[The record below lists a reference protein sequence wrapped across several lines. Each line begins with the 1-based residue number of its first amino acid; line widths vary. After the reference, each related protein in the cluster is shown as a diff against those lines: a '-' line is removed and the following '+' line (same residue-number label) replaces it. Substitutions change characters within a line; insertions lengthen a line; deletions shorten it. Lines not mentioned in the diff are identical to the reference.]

1 MLQKTVRGDKLFTF
15 LWSLVIG
22 GIIGWIAGMIA
33 GKNIPGGV
41 LGNIIA
47 GFVGAWLGALIF
59 GNWGPVVANFAIIPA
74 IIGAIL
80 LVFIVSFIMR
90 AFRKTTD

>member
-1 MLQKTVRGDKLFTF
+1 MFTF

-33 GKNIPGGV
+33 GKDIPGGIF
-41 LGNIIA
+41 GNIVA
-47 GFVGAWLGALIF
+47 GFVGAWLGQWIL
-59 GNWGPVVANFAIIPA
+59 GDWGPIVANFAIIPA
-74 IIGAIL
+74 LIGAVV
-80 LVFIVSFIMR
+80 LVFIVSLIMR

>member
-1 MLQKTVRGDKLFTF
+1 MFTF

-33 GKNIPGGV
+33 GKDIPGGIF
-41 LGNIIA
+41 GNIVA
-47 GFVGAWLGALIF
+47 GFVGAWLGQWIL
-59 GNWGPVVANFAIIPA
+59 GDWGPVVADFAIIPA
-74 IIGAIL
+74 LIGAVV
-80 LVFIVSFIMR
+80 LVFIVSLIMR